1 MVPLSDLVLVIDS
14 SSPKSWSQAL
24 HALIPNFCP
33 SSLFIWLLSPWQH
46 FLLIRAFRLLSSHPL
61 SIPSLDTLS
70 IFLSV
75 VNHFNNAFACTLN
88 SLILCFCVR
97 GSHKVSTVEELS
109 LLHLF
114 QSSWAI
120 KSTTVYGSLVRTN
133 VIVIKLGSTIFLLDL
148 PTSRISEFK
157 LSPFSSRPL
166 SLLPPHS
173 INSSLLPGSYFT

>member
-1 MVPLSDLVLVIDS
+1 MLWSQTFVLLACLSDCFHHDNTFFS
-14 SSPKSWSQAL
+14 SG
-24 HALIPNFCP
+24 
-33 SSLFIWLLSPWQH
+33 PWGH
-46 FLLIRAFRLLSSHPL
+46 FLLIHY
-61 SIPSLDTLS
+61 PSPVLTLYPS
-70 IFLSV
+70 YMWYSV
-75 VNHFNNAFACTLN
+75 VNHFNNTFAWTLN

-97 GSHKVSTVEELS
+97 GSHKVSTVDELS

-120 KSTTVYGSLVRTN
+120 KSTTVYGNLVSTN

-148 PTSRISEFK
+148 PTSRISKFK